1 MLFVN
6 NTVLFENNIDI
17 NNTVSFNFRPVRSI
31 HGYRMKVLINGN
43 NAGEIAITDD
53 PRNKLNFQIVNKGRN
68 KKEDNAI
75 LLCYY
80 IGIACYSD
88 MLFFI
93 QNPAA
98 SKIFTDRVYKKL
110 DLIRQLTESNIIK
123 NSDNIKDACMEFLHQ
138 NMDFILQSF
147 LLSRKNNFDIFIS
160 NIPREYSLGISI
172 SIIYYIYSIIKEVN

>member
-123 NSDNIKDACMEFLHQ
+123 NSDNIKDACMEIFCIRIW
-138 NMDFILQSF
+138 ILS
-147 LLSRKNNFDIFIS
+147 SRVSYYQEKIILIFFIS
-160 NIPREYSLGISI
+160 NIPREYPR
-172 SIIYYIYSIIKEVN
+172 YIYFNYILYIQYNKGG

>member
-123 NSDNIKDACMEFLHQ
+123 NSDNIKDACMQIFASEYGFYPPEF
-138 NMDFILQSF
+138 
-147 LLSRKNNFDIFIS
+147 
-160 NIPREYSLGISI
+160 P
-172 SIIYYIYSIIKEVN
+172 IIKKK

>member
-123 NSDNIKDACMEFLHQ
+123 NSDNIKDACMEIFASEYG
-138 NMDFILQSF
+138 FYPPEFPIIK
-147 LLSRKNNFDIFIS
+147 KNNFDIF
-160 NIPREYSLGISI
+160 Y
-172 SIIYYIYSIIKEVN
+172 K